1 MSSGVTSPIFRCIG
15 AGCVFAVSQAESR
28 DFTDSRIGVCG
39 GARLLGF
46 FFPVFSVFVLRCE
59 TLDLPDASNSQA
71 DSFCPSF
78 MVRDLLFETIEI
90 LTGPLGPRRMH

>member
-1 MSSGVTSPIFRCIG
+1 MSLPPFFDVLELAASLLSVKQKVE
-15 AGCVFAVSQAESR
+15 ASQ
-28 DFTDSRIGVCG
+28 TPGLVCG

-46 FFPVFSVFVLRCE
+46 FFPVFSVFILRCE

-71 DSFCPSF
+71 DSFCPRF
-78 MVRDLLFETIEI
+78 MVRDLLFEMIEI